1 MFGDAADRKAVP
13 VLIKA
18 INTLLT
24 VLAGVGV
31 ALVLFWLLNK
41 LVELL
46 PGQWED
52 RIKPYVYILPAFAA
66 LSLYLIYPAIQ
77 TVLYSF
83 ANADSTKFIG
93 LKNYTTLL
101 KSTGFQ
107 KTLLN
112 TLLWIAVAPI
122 AAVLLGLAVAV
133 LVDRLRPTGEKVSK
147 TIIFLPMAIS
157 AVGAATVWRFIYTSN
172 PPSQPQ
178 IGLQNAIITKLGFDP
193 VPWLEKNTLHIN
205 TFLLI
210 VMFLWSQVGFSM
222 VLLSA
227 AIKAVPTDTLEA
239 ARIDGANERQIFRR
253 VVVPQI
259 MTTVITVYVTVAIGV
274 MKLFDI
280 VYVMTNGNFNTNVL
294 ATEFFNQLFTNFN
307 NGAAA
312 AIVVM
317 LMIAVIPIMIYQ
329 VRQFRAMESR

>member
-1 MFGDAADRKAVP
+1 VP

-18 INTLLT
+18 INTILT
-24 VLAGVGV
+24 VLAGIGA
-31 ALVLFWLLNK
+31 ALVLYWLLNK

-46 PGQWED
+46 PNRWED
-52 RIKPYVYILPAFAA
+52 RVKPYVYILPAFAA
-66 LSLYLIYPAIQ
+66 ISLYLIYPAVQ
-77 TVLYSF
+77 TIIYSF
-83 ANADSTKFIG
+83 ANADSTKFV
-93 LKNYTTLL
+93 
-101 KSTGFQ
+101 GFQ
-107 KTLLN
+107 NYSKLLGSHGFQQTLVN
-112 TLLWIAVAPI
+112 TLLWIVVAPI
-122 AAVLLGLAVAV
+122 AAVVFGLAIAV
-133 LVDRLRPTGEKVSK
+133 LVDRLRSTGERTAK

-157 AVGAATVWRFIYTSN
+157 AVGAATVWKFVYASN

-178 IGLQNAIITKLGFDP
+178 IGIQNAIITKLGFDP
-193 VPWLEKNTLHIN
+193 VPWLEQNTLHFN
-205 TFLLI
+205 SFLLI

-222 VLLSA
+222 VLLSS
-227 AIKAVPTDTLEA
+227 AIKGVPGDTLEA

-307 NGAAA
+307 SGYAA

-317 LMIAVIPIMIYQ
+317 LMVAIIPIMIYQ
-329 VRQFRAMESR
+329 VRQFRALEAG

>member
-1 MFGDAADRKAVP
+1 

-24 VLAGVGV
+24 VLAGIGS
-31 ALVLFWLLNK
+31 ALVLYWLLNK
-41 LVELL
+41 LAELL
-46 PGQWED
+46 PNRWED

-66 LSLYLIYPAIQ
+66 ISLYLIYPAVQ
-77 TVLYSF
+77 TVIYSF
-83 ANADSTKFIG
+83 ANSDSTKFVG
-93 LKNYTTLL
+93 FKNYSALL
-101 KSTGFQ
+101 RSHGFQ
-107 KTLLN
+107 QTLFN
-112 TLLWIAVAPI
+112 TLLWIVVAPI
-122 AAVLLGLAVAV
+122 AAVVLGLAVAV
-133 LVDRLRPTGEKVSK
+133 LVDRLRSTGEKTAK

-157 AVGAATVWRFIYTSN
+157 AVGAATVWKFVYASN

-178 IGLQNAIITKLGFDP
+178 IGIQNAIITKLGFDP
-193 VPWLEKNTLHIN
+193 VPWLEKSTLHVN
-205 TFLLI
+205 TFLLV
-210 VMFLWSQVGFSM
+210 VMFLWAQVGFSM
-222 VLLSA
+222 VLLSS
-227 AIKAVPTDTLEA
+227 AIKGVPGDTLEA

-294 ATEFFNQLFTNFN
+294 ATEFFNQLFTNAN
-307 NGAAA
+307 AGYAA

-317 LMIAVIPIMIYQ
+317 LMVAVIPIMIYQ
-329 VRQFRAMESR
+329 VRQFRALEAQ